1 MNRTVLVR
9 LAALLVAIVAIVG
22 VGAIAY
28 HAGVDNSTAGPGI
41 RVMPF
46 RGRMMG
52 WGDGSGAG
60 IIWLVG
66 VVVVGLLFVWLLAA
80 LLSPGRGT
88 NSAGGAGVSGAG
100 VSGSGAT
107 GPTATGSSA
116 GEPDTLKG
124 LSDLHAQGRLTDE
137 EFTAAKRKL
146 LGLQ

>member
-1 MNRTVLVR
+1 MNRTVLAR
-9 LAALLVAIVAIVG
+9 LIALLLAIAAAVV
-22 VGAIAY
+22 VGAVAY
-28 HAGVDNSTAGPGI
+28 HVGAANSTVGPAF

-60 IIWLVG
+60 IVWLIG
-66 VVVVGLLFVWLLAA
+66 LVVIGLLFVWLLAA
-80 LLSPGRGT
+80 ILSPGRGGP
-88 NSAGGAGVSGAG
+88 NPAGPNPAGQF
-100 VSGSGAT
+100 GAT
-107 GPTATGSSA
+107 GPAAA
-116 GEPDTLKG
+116 GIESLKE

>member
-9 LAALLVAIVAIVG
+9 LAALLVAIVVIVG
-22 VGAIAY
+22 VGALAY
-28 HAGVDNSTAGPGI
+28 HAGVDNSTAGPAI

-60 IIWLVG
+60 ILWLAG

-80 LLSPGRGT
+80 LLSPGRSGS
-88 NSAGGAGVSGAG
+88 NPAGHAGV
-100 VSGSGAT
+100 T
-107 GPTATGSSA
+107 GTAA
-116 GEPDTLKG
+116 GELDTLKS

>member
-9 LAALLVAIVAIVG
+9 RAALVVAIVVIVG

-28 HAGVDNSTAGPGI
+28 HAGVDNSTAGAGI

-88 NSAGGAGVSGAG
+88 NSAGGAGVT
-100 VSGSGAT
+100 GSG
-107 GPTATGSSA
+107 ATGSSA
-116 GEPDTLKG
+116 GELDTLKG